1 MEAITFLLGTIVLL
15 RYIFKI
21 DFKKAKEL
29 NSNKELEELTNKFPE
44 NIDIAKEMLEML
56 DNKKVKVEQAKNTET
71 SLYIAVTNK
80 ISIADMKN
88 NYARIQTIAHE
99 CMHSVQ
105 NRRLLLCNFI
115 FSNINIIYIIAIS
128 ILTHI
133 GKIQNTMLQLFI
145 LSLFLIIRFAV
156 RSFLEIDA
164 MTKARY
170 FAEKYI
176 RSKKILTDDETEKL
190 LKEYDKINEQGVPF
204 MTVYILISSLLWLL
218 GYAFI
223 SVI

>member
-1 MEAITFLLGTIVLL
+1 MEAITFILGVIVLL

-29 NSNKELEELTNKFPE
+29 NCNKELEELTNKFPE

-56 DNKKVKVEQAKNTET
+56 ENKKVKVEQAKNTET

-99 CMHSVQ
+99 CIHSVQ

-115 FSNINIIYIIAIS
+115 VSNINIIYIIAIS
-128 ILTHI
+128 ILTYI
-133 GKIQNTMLQLFI
+133 GKIQNTMFQLFI
-145 LSLFLIIRFAV
+145 LSLFLIIRFAI

-176 RSKKILTDDETEKL
+176 RSKNILTDDETEKI

-204 MTVYILISSLLWLL
+204 MTVYILICSLLWLL